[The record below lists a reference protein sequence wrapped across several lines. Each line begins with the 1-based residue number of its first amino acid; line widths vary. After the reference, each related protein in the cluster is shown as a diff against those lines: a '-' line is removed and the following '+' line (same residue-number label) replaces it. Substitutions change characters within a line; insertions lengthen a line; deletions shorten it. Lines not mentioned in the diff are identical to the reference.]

1 MTRSRFRPNVRRM
14 DTLKIMLG
22 ATIALLLVAVGVSYK
37 GMNQQV
43 RNAPEEEMHN
53 MRRQLLEIE
62 QESERLKLERE
73 RRILREAASEPQP
86 TDVVT
91 REDAAVFAERL
102 KLLELETEEA
112 KQQAAR
118 AEKETDF
125 LLDKRNENSSKS
137 DRRVR
142 VINEAMLIATVKIW
156 QEDENFGDF
165 AILEVESEDNVQIGT
180 VLAIRRN
187 GGILGKLKVTEV
199 GIDGAV
205 ANPVTTFGEVMPQ
218 PGDELILESIVQ
230 LAN

>member
-1 MTRSRFRPNVRRM
+1 M

-43 RNAPEEEMHN
+43 RNAPEQEIRDL
-53 MRRQLLEIE
+53 RRQLLEME

-73 RRILREAASEPQP
+73 RRILREAAAEPQP
-86 TDVVT
+86 TDAVT

-102 KLLELETEEA
+102 AQLERETEEA
-112 KQQAAR
+112 KAQADR
-118 AEKETDF
+118 AQKETDF
-125 LLDKRNENSSKS
+125 LLDKRNENKSKD

-142 VINEAMLIATVKIW
+142 VINDAMLIATVKEW
-156 QEDENFGDF
+156 VEDPQFGGF
-165 AILEVESEDNVQIGT
+165 AILRVESEDNVQSGT

-187 GGILGKLKVTEV
+187 GGILGKLKVTELS
-199 GIDGAV
+199 IEGAV
-205 ANPVTTFGEVMPQ
+205 ANPVTAFGEVKPQ
-218 PGDELILESIVQ
+218 PGDELILDSIVQ

>member
-1 MTRSRFRPNVRRM
+1 M

-43 RNAPEEEMHN
+43 RNAPEEEIHDL
-53 MRRQLLEIE
+53 RRQLLEME

-73 RRILREAASEPQP
+73 RRILREAAAEPKP
-86 TDVVT
+86 TDAVT

-102 KLLELETEEA
+102 RQLEIETEEA
-112 KQQAAR
+112 KAQADR

-125 LLDKRNENSSKS
+125 LLDKRNENKSKD

-142 VINEAMLIATVKIW
+142 VINEAMRIATVKEW
-156 QEDENFGDF
+156 VEDPQFGGF
-165 AILEVESEDNVQIGT
+165 AVLNVESVDNVQSGT

-187 GGILGKLKVTEV
+187 GGILGKLEVTEV

-205 ANPVTTFGEVMPQ
+205 ANPVTAFGEVKPQ
-218 PGDELILESIVQ
+218 PGDELILDSIVQ

>member
-1 MTRSRFRPNVRRM
+1 M

-37 GMNQQV
+37 SAKQEV
-43 RNAPEEEMHN
+43 RNAPEEELRD
-53 MRRQLLEIE
+53 MRRQLLEME
-62 QESERLKLERE
+62 QESQRLKLERE
-73 RRILREAASEPQP
+73 RRILREAAAEPKP
-86 TDVVT
+86 TDAVT

-102 KLLELETEEA
+102 AQLERETEEA
-112 KQQAAR
+112 KAQAER

-125 LLDKRNENSSKS
+125 LLDKRNENKS
-137 DRRVR
+137 RDDRRVR
-142 VINEAMLIATVKIW
+142 VINEAMLIATVREW
-156 QEDENFGDF
+156 VEDPQFGGF
-165 AILEVESEDNVQIGT
+165 ATLSIASPDNVQSGT

-187 GGILGKLKVTEV
+187 GGILGKLQVSEV

-205 ANPVTTFGEVMPQ
+205 ANPVTAFGEVKPQ

>member
-1 MTRSRFRPNVRRM
+1 
-14 DTLKIMLG
+14 
-22 ATIALLLVAVGVSYK
+22 VAVGVSYK

-43 RNAPEEEMHN
+43 RNAPEEEIRDL
-53 MRRQLLEIE
+53 RRQLLEME

-73 RRILREAASEPQP
+73 RRILREAAAEPQP

-102 KLLELETEEA
+102 AQLERETEEA
-112 KQQAAR
+112 KAQADR
-118 AEKETDF
+118 AQKETDF
-125 LLDKRNENSSKS
+125 LLDKRNENKSKD

-142 VINEAMLIATVKIW
+142 VINEAMLIATVREW
-156 QEDENFGDF
+156 VEDPQFGGF
-165 AILEVESEDNVQIGT
+165 AVLRVESEDNVQSGT

-199 GIDGAV
+199 SIDGAV
-205 ANPVTTFGEVMPQ
+205 ANPVTAFGEVKPQ
-218 PGDELILESIVQ
+218 PGDELILDSIVQ

>member
-1 MTRSRFRPNVRRM
+1 M

-43 RNAPEEEMHN
+43 RNAPEEEIHDL
-53 MRRQLLEIE
+53 RRQLLEME

-73 RRILREAASEPQP
+73 RRILREAAAEPKP
-86 TDVVT
+86 TDAVT

-102 KLLELETEEA
+102 EQLERETEEA
-112 KQQAAR
+112 KEQAAR
-118 AEKETDF
+118 AERETDF
-125 LLDKRNENSSKS
+125 LLDKRNENKS
-137 DRRVR
+137 RDDRRVR
-142 VINEAMLIATVKIW
+142 VINEALLIATVREW
-156 QEDENFGDF
+156 VEDPQFGGF
-165 AILEVESEDNVQIGT
+165 AVLSVEREDNVQAGT

-199 GIDGAV
+199 SIDGAV
-205 ANPVTTFGEVMPQ
+205 ANPVTAFGEVKPQ
-218 PGDELILESIVQ
+218 PGDELILDSIVQ

>member
-1 MTRSRFRPNVRRM
+1 M

-43 RNAPEEEMHN
+43 RNAPEEEIRDL
-53 MRRQLLEIE
+53 RRQLLEME

-73 RRILREAASEPQP
+73 RRILREAAAEPQP

-102 KLLELETEEA
+102 AQLERETEEA
-112 KQQAAR
+112 KAQADR
-118 AEKETDF
+118 AQKETDF
-125 LLDKRNENSSKS
+125 LLDKRNENKSKD

-142 VINEAMLIATVKIW
+142 VINEAMLIATVREW
-156 QEDENFGDF
+156 VEDPQFGGF
-165 AILEVESEDNVQIGT
+165 AVLRVESEDNVQSGT

-199 GIDGAV
+199 SIDGAV
-205 ANPVTTFGEVMPQ
+205 ANPVTAFGEVKPQ
-218 PGDELILESIVQ
+218 PGDELILDSIVQ